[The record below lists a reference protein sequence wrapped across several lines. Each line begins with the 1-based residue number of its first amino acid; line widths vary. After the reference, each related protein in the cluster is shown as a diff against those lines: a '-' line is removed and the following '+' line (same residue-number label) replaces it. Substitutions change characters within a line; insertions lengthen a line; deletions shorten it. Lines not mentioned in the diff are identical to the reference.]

1 MCLKSFAILLIYLA
15 VCAATVVFP
24 YWVIVYISSPVWST
38 VLWSFYG
45 LGWLFKTIIVYDQL
59 KKHFDK

>member
-1 MCLKSFAILLIYLA
+1 MCLKSFAVLLIYLA
-15 VCAATVVFP
+15 VSAAIIVFP

-45 LGWLFKTIIVYDQL
+45 IIWFFKAIMVYDQL
-59 KKHFDK
+59 KEHFDK